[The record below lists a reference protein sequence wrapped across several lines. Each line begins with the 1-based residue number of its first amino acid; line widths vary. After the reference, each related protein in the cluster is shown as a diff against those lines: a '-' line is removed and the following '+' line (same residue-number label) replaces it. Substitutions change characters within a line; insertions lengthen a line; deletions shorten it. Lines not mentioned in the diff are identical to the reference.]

1 MTQDLVMK
9 LVFPHKEHK
18 DFELIG
24 DNFSIGSSEDAT
36 IQIEAVGMCENHATI
51 IKDGDDFS
59 VKVDN
64 PAAMVS
70 VNGRLVKDSREV
82 REGDLIIM
90 SQVHCKIVAEKV
102 EAPDDNRTRIR
113 MALPKFVLRGVSG
126 VYFGKTFPL
135 RGKTSLGRHS
145 DNDIFIN
152 VDGISRKHAVISIVA
167 DGLEIEDLGSSNGTF
182 VNGDKITKQAIKIGD
197 EIKLDN
203 IRFLI
208 QSPGMPAAESQTSKA
223 NQTTSSNS
231 VNSNLDSTSSG
242 GSAMKWIVTFIILL
256 AAAGGGAWYLG
267 LLDKFIK

>member
-1 MTQDLVMK
+1 MK

-24 DNFSIGSSEDAT
+24 DNFSIGSSNDAT
-36 IQIEAVGMCENHATI
+36 IQLEAVGMCENHATI
-51 IKDGDDFS
+51 VKDGEDYS
-59 VKVDN
+59 IKVDN

-70 VNGRLVKDSREV
+70 VNGRLVKESREV

-90 SQVHCKIVAEKV
+90 SQVHCKIVSEKAEV
-102 EAPDDNRTRIR
+102 PDDNRTRIR

-145 DNDIFIN
+145 ENDIFIN
-152 VDGISRKHAVISIVA
+152 VDGISRKHAIISVVA
-167 DGLEIEDLGSSNGTF
+167 EGLEIEDLGSSNGTF
-182 VNGDKITKQAIKIGD
+182 VNGEKITKQPIKIGD

-208 QSPGMPAAESQTSKA
+208 QSPGMPAAQ
-223 NQTTSSNS
+223 NQSDNPKQAQGSAQSSSN
-231 VNSNLDSTSSG
+231 NLSPDSS
-242 GSAMKWIVTFIILL
+242 GSAMKWMITLVVLL
-256 AAAGGGAWYLG
+256 LAAGGGAWYLG

>member
-1 MTQDLVMK
+1 MK

-24 DNFSIGSSEDAT
+24 DNFSIGSSSDAT

-51 IKDGDDFS
+51 TKDEDDFS
-59 VKVDN
+59 IRVDN

-70 VNGRLVKDSREV
+70 VNGRLVKESREV
-82 REGDLIIM
+82 REGDLIII
-90 SQVHCKIVAEKV
+90 SQVHCKIVSEIV
-102 EAPDDNRTRIR
+102 DVPDDNRTRIR

-145 DNDIFIN
+145 ENDIFIN
-152 VDGISRKHAVISIVA
+152 VDGISRKHAVISVVA
-167 DGLEIEDLGSSNGTF
+167 DGLEIEDLDSSNGTF
-182 VNGDKITKQAIKIGD
+182 VNGEKITKQPIKIGD

-208 QSPGMPAAESQTSKA
+208 QSPGTSAKQ
-223 NQTTSSNS
+223 NQSGDPKRAQGS
-231 VNSNLDSTSSG
+231 VNSSANNSSPDSS
-242 GSAMKWIVTFIILL
+242 GSAMKWVVTALILLL
-256 AAAGGGAWYLG
+256 AAGGAWYLA
-267 LLDKFIK
+267 LLDTFIK

>member
-24 DNFSIGSSEDAT
+24 DNFSIGSSEDVT
-36 IQIEAVGMCENHATI
+36 IQIEAVGMCEKHATI
-51 IKDGDDFS
+51 VKDGDDFS
-59 VKVDN
+59 IKVDN

-70 VNGRLVKDSREV
+70 VNGKLVKESREV

-90 SQVHCKIVAEKV
+90 SQVHCKIVTEKIEV
-102 EAPDDNRTRIR
+102 PDDNRTRIR

-145 DNDIFIN
+145 ENDIFIN

-167 DGLEIEDLGSSNGTF
+167 DGLEIEDLDSSNGTF
-182 VNGDKITKQAIKIGD
+182 VNGDKVTKQAVKIGD

-208 QSPGMPAAESQTSKA
+208 QSPGMPAAQ
-223 NQTTSSNS
+223 NQTNKPKQKQGLSS
-231 VNSNLDSTSSG
+231 STTNNIASSSS
-242 GSAMKWIVTFIILL
+242 GSAMKWITTLL
-256 AAAGGGAWYLG
+256 VLLLAAGGGAWYLG

>member
-1 MTQDLVMK
+1 MINMK

-24 DNFSIGSSEDAT
+24 DNFSIGSSEDVT

-90 SQVHCKIVAEKV
+90 SQVHCKIVTEKV

-167 DGLEIEDLGSSNGTF
+167 DGLEIEDLDSSNGTF
-182 VNGDKITKQAIKIGD
+182 VNGKKIIKQKLEIGD
-197 EIKLDN
+197 EVKFDN

-208 QSPGMPAAESQTSKA
+208 QSPGAPMASNSKQRTPKASNIKSTTSKI
-223 NQTTSSNS
+223 SSS
-231 VNSNLDSTSSG
+231 DS
-242 GSAMKWIVTFIILL
+242 SAGKWIITFVVL
-256 AAAGGGAWYLG
+256 AAAAGAGAWYMG